1 MANHGYCYKC
11 AFWSKIVWGL
21 CLFQSNKNYNHY
33 TKHDSYCPDYTNKNN
48 TSKIINQLKKIFK
61 EEKENLI

>member
-1 MANHGYCYKC
+1 MNHGYCYKC
-11 AFWSKIVWGL
+11 AFWSTLIYGL

-48 TSKIINQLKKIFK
+48 TSKIINQLK
-61 EEKENLI
+61 NLLKKSRRT